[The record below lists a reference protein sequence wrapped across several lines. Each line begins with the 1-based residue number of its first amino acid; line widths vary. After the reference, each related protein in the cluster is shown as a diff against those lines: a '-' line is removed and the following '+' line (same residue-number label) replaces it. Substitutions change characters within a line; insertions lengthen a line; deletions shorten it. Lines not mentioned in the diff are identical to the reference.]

1 MKIGQGFQPEEGE
14 LFRHATF
21 YARYGWTEIVSYVL
35 WSLNRTTVQTARALQ
50 ATDVKQDF
58 RLAMKPSRQQAENK
72 TGKLRFLYGKWYICF
87 IHIKQKSF
95 VPFSSLSFTKPVKFQ

>member
-58 RLAMKPSRQQAENK
+58 RLAMKPSS
-72 TGKLRFLYGKWYICF
+72 
-87 IHIKQKSF
+87 KQKTKLVNYAFYMVNGIFALYILSKNHLC
-95 VPFSSLSFTKPVKFQ
+95 PFLLCLSRNR